1 MVSGGAE
8 MKNALA
14 KDRIRTIRK
23 GKKRF
28 LSIMLITALGV
39 TMLTGLR
46 AACTD
51 LRYSA
56 DALFDKQK
64 LFDIQIS
71 STLGLDKNDLEALG
85 NLDDV
90 SAVEGEYSK
99 TVSTSVSG
107 LHENVRV
114 RTIGQ
119 KKIFQQL

>member
-1 MVSGGAE
+1 